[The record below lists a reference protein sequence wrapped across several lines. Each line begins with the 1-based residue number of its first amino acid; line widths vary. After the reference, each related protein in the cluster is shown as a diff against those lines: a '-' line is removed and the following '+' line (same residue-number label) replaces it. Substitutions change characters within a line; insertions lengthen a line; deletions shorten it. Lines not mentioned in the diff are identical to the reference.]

1 MDHCKQFQMKN
12 TCGLNWHWQWH
23 PAEEPFLV
31 RFFTQRE
38 NYLQNVTYDQ
48 LRFLEPSEEEDLQR
62 RKRDSIIF
70 AKFIVILVHS
80 TSFP

>member
-1 MDHCKQFQMKN
+1 MDRCKQFQMK
-12 TCGLNWHWQWH
+12 NWHWQWH

-31 RFFTQRE
+31 RFFTQLRE
-38 NYLQNVTYDQ
+38 NYLQNVTYGQ
-48 LRFLEPSEEEDLQR
+48 LRFWEPSEEEDLQR